1 MGDDK
6 RIRKSKAA
14 LKEALLTLMKKKDFH
29 KISVKELCGLAGLNR
44 STFYANYRDTDELLL
59 DVHTDIFRQM
69 TETLGDDWTAAYDA
83 PFGKRKEAL
92 SRIIGY
98 LAGRQEI
105 FSLLLSNNDENMFEK
120 HMTDYYG
127 KLYVPQEASWRE
139 RYVFLYHSIGSF
151 SLICQWLE
159 ERSPCGPEELA
170 ELICF
175 MAESGKERGGK

>member
-1 MGDDK
+1 MGIWPGG
-6 RIRKSKAA
+6 RR
-14 LKEALLTLMKKKDFH
+14 F
-29 KISVKELCGLAGLNR
+29 LA
-44 STFYANYRDTDELLL
+44 SF
-59 DVHTDIFRQM
+59 F
-69 TETLGDDWTAAYDA
+69 
-83 PFGKRKEAL
+83 P
-92 SRIIGY
+92 
-98 LAGRQEI
+98 
-105 FSLLLSNNDENMFEK
+105 NNDENMFEK